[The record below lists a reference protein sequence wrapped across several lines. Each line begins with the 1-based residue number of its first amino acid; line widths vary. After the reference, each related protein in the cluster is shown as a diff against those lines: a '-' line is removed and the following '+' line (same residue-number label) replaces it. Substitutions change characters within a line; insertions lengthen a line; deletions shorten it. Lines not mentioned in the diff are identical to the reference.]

1 MPEGTH
7 GLMGMAFDTAEIYVN
22 MLEAWSK
29 DTANELARGPM
40 SNLIAQNAS
49 APGFFDLRLGRTY
62 ANGTELNGHMLIGQH
77 LDGMEAVNAQPK
89 LERVNLFHWTVAM
102 DGMNINGKPFTSWN
116 KSGVTGV
123 PDGKVAAV
131 FDSGFTTSAF
141 PKELIDAIYGSIPGA
156 VHYNGSIPG
165 TGNGAGLDNWIIPCN
180 ASANISFVFA

>member
-1 MPEGTH
+1 MPAGTH
-7 GLMGMAFDTAEIYVN
+7 GLMGMAFDTAEIYIN

-40 SNLIAQNAS
+40 SNLIAQTAS

-62 ANGTELNGHMLIGQH
+62 ANGTELNGHVLIGQH
-77 LDGMEAVNAQPK
+77 LDGAEAVDAAPK
-89 LERVNLFHWTVAM
+89 LERVDINHWTVAM

-116 KSGVTGV
+116 KSGIAGV

-131 FDSGFTTSAF
+131 FDSGFTMSSF
-141 PKELIDAIYGSIPGA
+141 PKEVVDAIYGSIPGA
-156 VHYNGSIPG
+156 VKYNGSIFD
-165 TGNGAGLDNWIIPCN
+165 TENTAGFDNWIVPCN